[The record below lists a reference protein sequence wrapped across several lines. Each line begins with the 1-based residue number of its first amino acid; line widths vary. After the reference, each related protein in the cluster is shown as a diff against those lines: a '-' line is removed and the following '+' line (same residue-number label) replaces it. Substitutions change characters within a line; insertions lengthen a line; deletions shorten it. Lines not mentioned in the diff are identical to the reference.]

1 MSDVVAGNTYKILV
15 KEIHRWQQESLIT
28 DDIAVSLLSLY
39 APAQSGKNLSGI
51 LMTVGAVLIGLGTI
65 LFIASNW
72 LTMSVLVKMSLIV
85 SAVVSAYAGGWYFK
99 FEPGNRP
106 KLGSALLLLGA
117 LLFGAG
123 IWLISQIFNLDTNFS
138 DGTFLWALGVL
149 PVALLTR
156 SLALGILSV
165 ILTAFW
171 SGFAQ
176 DSTFNLFFAGYARL
190 VPFLMGLLSALLISY
205 RLRSRWCLA
214 VSLVFGVIWALSNG
228 SVTAVLSVGVA
239 CIAAFLLH
247 EEKHQYFAPLY
258 LLTGLVVTLACL
270 TSMTFDLW
278 TGSFFHH
285 LDKVID
291 LTFFV
296 AALGG
301 LIGVAWK
308 KKNLSGEMMF
318 MGLVLLSGLLPWYGA
333 FDIVHAVI
341 GNAVLLSMLL
351 LLMFVSSVR
360 HKSPMVLNCAVV
372 FLVIDIICRYF
383 DFFFKTFD
391 RSLFFVAGGFVF
403 LIAATMLEHNRRQLL
418 QGFAK

>member
-1 MSDVVAGNTYKILV
+1 MSDVVPGNTYKILV

-28 DDIAVSLLSLY
+28 DDIAASLLSLY

-72 LTMSVLVKMSLIV
+72 LTMSALVKVSLIV
-85 SAVVSAYAGGWYFK
+85 CAVVSAHAGGWYFK
-99 FEPGNRP
+99 FEPGHRP

-138 DGTFLWALGVL
+138 DGVFLWALGVL

-156 SLALGILSV
+156 SLALGVLSV
-165 ILTAFW
+165 ILSAMW
-171 SGFAQ
+171 SFSAP
-176 DSTFNLFFAGYARL
+176 DSLFNFLSAPYVKL
-190 VPFLMGLLSALLISY
+190 VPFLIGLLSTLFISY

-214 VSLVFGVIWALSNG
+214 LSLIFSALWSFSNG
-228 SVTAVLSVGVA
+228 SVIALLSVGVA
-239 CIAAFLLH
+239 CIAAFLWH
-247 EEKHQYFAPLY
+247 ENKQQYFAPLY
-258 LLTGLVVTLACL
+258 LIAGLVLTLTCL
-270 TSMTFDLW
+270 TSMTFDLQNK
-278 TGSFFHH
+278 FFFQNI
-285 LDKVID
+285 DIVID
-291 LTFFV
+291 YTLWSS
-296 AALGG
+296 AWG
-301 LIGVAWK
+301 LLLGVAWLR
-308 KKNLSGEMMF
+308 KNFSGETMF
-318 MGLVLLSGLLPWYGA
+318 LGIVLLSGLLPWYGT
-333 FDIVHAVI
+333 FNMVHAVI
-341 GNAVLLSMLL
+341 GNVVLLSTLL
-351 LLMFVSSVR
+351 LLMFVSSVQ